1 MGTILSFSMTIAI
14 DGLFFIQIYLISR
27 NVSVVEDTIYGNNA
41 EMNEWYTKK
50 DRWFM
55 LKTILGLNQKW
66 KQYLTI
72 VESNKYNRGYL
83 FDAPYQRIKNKKT
96 LNEEN
101 ILIVK
106 NVVVVDSINTI

>member
-1 MGTILSFSMTIAI
+1 MHSKAFFSDEFSYMLRHPKYKINFNSGILILILQKLISLNEWLILLMGTILSFSMTIAI

-66 KQYLTI
+66 K
-72 VESNKYNRGYL
+72 
-83 FDAPYQRIKNKKT
+83 
-96 LNEEN
+96 
-101 ILIVK
+101 
-106 NVVVVDSINTI
+106 